1 MGLEPNELSLDY
13 KQELYGNLN
22 HVSISPCN
30 KASDI
35 TFTSIEVMVLAL
47 QLIITK
53 PLTFAYY
60 YLYTRVHSIVL

>member
-22 HVSISPCN
+22 HVSISPYN

-35 TFTSIEVMVLAL
+35 TFASIEVMVFSL

-60 YLYTRVHSIVL
+60 